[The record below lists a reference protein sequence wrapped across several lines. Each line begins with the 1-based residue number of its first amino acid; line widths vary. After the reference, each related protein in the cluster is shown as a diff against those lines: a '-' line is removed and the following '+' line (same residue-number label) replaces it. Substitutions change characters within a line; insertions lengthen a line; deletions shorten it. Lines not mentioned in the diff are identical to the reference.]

1 MWTVSVEISMEL
13 TTQPFNSTVFILSHF
28 ADRTRAQML
37 SLLSSDYLSQ
47 AASFLGSKEQILKTG
62 VYLALFGDK
71 WLSVTGYA
79 IPKY

>member
-1 MWTVSVEISMEL
+1 MWTVSVEITMEL
-13 TTQPFNSTVFILSHF
+13 TGQPFNSTFLISSHF
-28 ADRTRAQML
+28 ADRTRAQLL

-47 AASFLGSKEQILKTG
+47 AASFPASKEQILKTG
-62 VYLALFGDK
+62 VYLALYGDK